1 MNKKQVISSLCNIA
15 NELDLGGF
23 FHEAS
28 QMTHLMTKIAQFND
42 GRDKTKFHSLRDV
55 TTRPSRNISTEIKN
69 TGISPKVLDMAKL
82 IKKENAYLTAK
93 WIRSSFNQME
103 NDFLDKVINKT
114 VDPDTFDYNN
124 ISNYNYK
131 SPTQK
136 MNDELL
142 KNKVKNSYENENYFQ
157 SSASRYFLEQIN
169 LYFKTCKITRHNPA
183 MRGTMGLDPSSI
195 NEYRRLLAEID
206 VNDNLSTNEKDFLVN
221 ILKKGTSQMLR
232 GLRPQ
237 QVYVP
242 FEKIEH

>member
-1 MNKKQVISSLCNIA
+1 
-15 NELDLGGF
+15 
-23 FHEAS
+23 
-28 QMTHLMTKIAQFND
+28 
-42 GRDKTKFHSLRDV
+42 
-55 TTRPSRNISTEIKN
+55 
-69 TGISPKVLDMAKL
+69 
-82 IKKENAYLTAK
+82 
-93 WIRSSFNQME
+93 ME